1 MTIPCFHHAAIN
13 CILCMPLQINL
24 CANITHITKLP
35 LSKQTNGS
43 INMHFL
49 AHSSGGGGWGA
60 YKETKQ
66 GGCNKI

>member
-1 MTIPCFHHAAIN
+1 
-13 CILCMPLQINL
+13 MPLQINL

-49 AHSSGGGGWGA
+49 AHSSGGGGGELTKKQN
-60 YKETKQ
+60 KEDVTKFDI
-66 GGCNKI
+66 KIVMKVINHLYI